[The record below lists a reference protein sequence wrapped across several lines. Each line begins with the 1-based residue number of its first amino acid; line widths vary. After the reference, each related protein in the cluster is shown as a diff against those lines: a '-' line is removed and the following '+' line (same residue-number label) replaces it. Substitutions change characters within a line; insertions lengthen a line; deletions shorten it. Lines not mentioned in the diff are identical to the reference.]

1 MDNLTNKT
9 EAQLLG
15 IAEGNLQSILSFVDM
30 PEYQKEWV
38 KISLKAVQQISY
50 NKYGI

>member
-15 IAEGNLQSILSFVDM
+15 IAEGNLHSILSFVD
-30 PEYQKEWV
+30 YGQNIK
-38 KISLKAVQQISY
+38 KSGLKHH
-50 NKYGI
+50 